1 MLLLPAAVVAAAAAG
16 NAAAVSAMLPPRLL
30 LPVPLL
36 RQLAA
41 PVLLLLLPVL
51 QLLLRCFVQLR
62 TWLLLACCSGPW
74 CSCSVSCPPAA
85 GQACPTQSKL
95 WPDKLTSYWLM
106 LGD

>member
-1 MLLLPAAVVAAAAAG
+1 MLPA
-16 NAAAVSAMLPPRLL
+16 RLL

-41 PVLLLLLPVL
+41 PVLLLVLPVL

-74 CSCSVSCPPAA
+74 CVLPLLVIL
-85 GQACPTQSKL
+85 GLPTQSKL
-95 WPDKLTSYWLM
+95 WPNKLTSYWLM